1 MDAGDSSSFITAENL
16 ISCGWENVLRGLN
29 EQGYVAMEGGF
40 RNAAGIALEQDR
52 TTDGRALRR
61 LAELCSMMLSVS
73 DAKVPFGLE
82 WVIEGRRS
90 RFPEDLLPA
99 EIAGLSEFVPQ
110 VGNPWLKGRLAH
122 AVWIASQSADVRF
135 ALMTIDCY
143 RSLPL
148 TISAWLHGGH
158 AGWAQAIMLC
168 KGLRGA
174 AGNRLQAIER
184 ELVKTVLSSEL
195 GQDVPT
201 FAIARLLREHGL
213 GESTAGNVAALLAR
227 CARDMT
233 ADGEHTNAA
242 AYFEQA
248 GEWYGAADDR
258 TAQIEMV
265 AAEAESY
272 VAEGQHRLQSER
284 PSALAAAS
292 WFNDAVKAYRK
303 VPNAER
309 SRFGI
314 DERIRELRMLLSNT
328 RRESMKEFKTF
339 ETSTDVSEA
348 VTQIQDGLR
357 GHELPESL
365 KRFAALVVA
374 AAPEYQKVVDEAEA
388 IAEQTVFTKLV
399 GVSHMS
405 SDGRVVGHRDP
416 SRPDRTEREDK
427 GLEDD
432 TFRHLQLTLGWI
444 GASVIEPARL
454 VISEEHQPTERY
466 FTEFAAVSPL
476 VPRGREV
483 LFGKGL
489 LAGFVGDYVTAAHL
503 LIPQFEHL
511 IRCAVASA
519 GGTTTNLYAT
529 GVEHHK
535 TLDTLLALPEAEAT
549 FGRDLFETL
558 KAILC
563 DPNGEGLRNQVAHGL
578 LDDADFPWD
587 RAAFLWGLALSLAVR
602 LLVAE
607 GQSIPDLRKSAE
619 TAA

>member
-1 MDAGDSSSFITAENL
+1 MDAGDSNSFVRAENL
-16 ISCGWENVLRGLN
+16 MSCGWENVLRGLKR
-29 EQGYVAMEGGF
+29 QGYMAMERGF
-40 RNAAGIALEQDR
+40 RNAAAVAIEEGR
-52 TTDGRALRR
+52 TTDGRALRL

-73 DAKVPFGLE
+73 DSHVPFGPE

-90 RFPEDLLPA
+90 RIPDDLLPA
-99 EIAGLSEFVPQ
+99 EAASLAEFVPL
-110 VGNPWLKGRLAH
+110 VEDPWLKGRLAH
-122 AVWIASQSADVRF
+122 VVWIASQPRDVRF

-148 TISAWLHGGH
+148 TVSGWLHGGH
-158 AGWAQAIMLC
+158 AAWAQAIMLS
-168 KGLRGA
+168 KSLRGA
-174 AGNRLQAIER
+174 VGNRLRAIEGA
-184 ELVKTVLSSEL
+184 LVETALSSEL
-195 GQDVPT
+195 GQDVPIL
-201 FAIARLLREHGL
+201 AIARLLRRHQL
-213 GESTAGNVAALLAR
+213 GESSAGKIACLLAK
-227 CARDMT
+227 CAREIA
-233 ADGEHTNAA
+233 ADVEHTNAA

-248 GEWYGAADDR
+248 GEWYSVADDR

-272 VAEGQHRLQSER
+272 VAEGQQRLQSEQ

-292 WFNDAVKAYRK
+292 WFNDAVNAYRK
-303 VPNAER
+303 VPSAER

-314 DERIRELRMLLSNT
+314 DERIHELRTLLSET
-328 RRESMKEFKTF
+328 RRESMKEFKTL

-357 GHELPESL
+357 GRELPESL
-365 KRFAALVVA
+365 KRFAALVV
-374 AAPEYQKVVDEAEA
+374 PPPYQQVVDEAKA
-388 IAEQTVFTKLV
+388 IGEQTVFTKLV

-416 SRPDRTEREDK
+416 SRPDHTGLEEK

-432 TFRHLQLTLGWI
+432 TFQHFQQTLGFI
-444 GASVIEPARL
+444 GACVIEPARR
-454 VISEEHQPTERY
+454 VIAEEHQPTERY
-466 FTEFAAVSPL
+466 FAELAAVSPL
-476 VPRGREV
+476 VPAGREV

-489 LAGFVGDYVTAAHL
+489 LAGFVGDYVTGAHL

-511 IRCAVASA
+511 IRCAIAST

-535 TLDTLLALPEAEAT
+535 NLDALLGLPEAEAA
-549 FGRDLFETL
+549 FGKDLLETL

-563 DPNGEGLRNQVAHGL
+563 DPNGEGFRNQIFHGL
-578 LDDADFPWD
+578 LDDVDFPWD

-602 LLVAE
+602 LMVVE
-607 GQSIPDLRKSAE
+607 GHSIPDLRDLEESL
-619 TAA
+619 T